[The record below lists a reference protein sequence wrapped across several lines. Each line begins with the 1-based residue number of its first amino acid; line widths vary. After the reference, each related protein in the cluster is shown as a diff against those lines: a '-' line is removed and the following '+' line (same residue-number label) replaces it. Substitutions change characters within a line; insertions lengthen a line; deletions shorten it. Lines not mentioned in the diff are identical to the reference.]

1 MTAPVNRSECP
12 MRSWFALGAFDEQEP
27 SHHVHGGEPCRAR
40 MSDAHLRRG
49 RVCLWVRKVKSQ
61 ERSVAEERINAR
73 WWARSRKLQVP
84 GSLAQGWTME
94 GHARP
99 ERRSALKTAGKNTAV
114 EPLAARCTTIA
125 GSLLCFSIESLPRY
139 ADSGTQPNILF
150 RSARSFHP
158 NTSVYFFDPRH
169 SSRPPPS
176 HAHHLRPHFVCI
188 DQQQHTSI
196 VAPKPAESALTA
208 QRLLPTPRAAPWL
221 SAPNTSP
228 S

>member
-1 MTAPVNRSECP
+1 MQSANVRRASAARTRV
-12 MRSWFALGAFDEQEP
+12 LVGAKGQE
-27 SHHVHGGEPCRAR
+27 SREKC
-40 MSDAHLRRG
+40 SG
-49 RVCLWVRKVKSQ
+49 R
-61 ERSVAEERINAR
+61 ERINAR

-139 ADSGTQPNILF
+139 ADSGTQPNILL